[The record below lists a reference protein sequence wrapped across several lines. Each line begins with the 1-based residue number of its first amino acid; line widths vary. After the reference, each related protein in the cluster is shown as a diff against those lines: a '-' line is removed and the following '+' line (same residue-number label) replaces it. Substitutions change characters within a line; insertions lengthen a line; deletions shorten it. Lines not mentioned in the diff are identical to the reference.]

1 MNASFHTGNRK
12 RLYEAMKPA
21 SLLVM
26 FSGEDVRKTNDEYY
40 PFYTDRDFYY
50 LTGLDQHELVLMAVK
65 EPSGNVH
72 EQIYILPPDLMAERW
87 TGARLKP
94 AEVEALSGISDVR
107 FADQFQTDFHALA
120 AGGHYSLT
128 SGQIAQGYLD
138 LFRVSPQDI
147 DRPAHRLLK
156 QIQANYPYLQVENA
170 NAILRRLRLIKQPCE
185 IDAIRQAEK
194 VTGEGIMAMMKA
206 SRPGMYEYQYKAE
219 FDYALTQHGPQGPAF
234 PSIISA
240 GKNNF
245 CIHYYSYRG
254 QAHDGDMVLND
265 VGAQHD
271 SLMTDV
277 SRGFP
282 CNGRFSDK
290 QKLLFNC
297 ALQTSNHMFSIVKP
311 GFSMAEVDATIR
323 RYNAALLCDA
333 GVLDK
338 PENIGRYMW
347 HGGAHHVGYDVH
359 DVIERPLTVKPGMV
373 FCIDVGIY
381 HEEWG
386 IGFRLE
392 DNLLVTEDGCETS
405 RQRFRARSRTLRQSC
420 GRGKIRIACVSK
432 MRPMQ
437 FRADFLAIQ
446 G

>member
-40 PFYTDRDFYY
+40 PFYTDRNFYY

-107 FADQFQTDFHALA
+107 FVDQFQTDFHALA

-128 SGQIAQGYLD
+128 SGQIAQVYLD

-265 VGAQHD
+265 VGAQLVDGVVDGFQQGGAVVALAQGDGNVGGILSLGHD
-271 SLMTDV
+271 LKVGIRMDV
-277 SRGFP
+277 QVIVEGDIRIQGGINASGSQQLDGFLQ
-282 CNGRFSDK
+282 GVD
-290 QKLLFNC
+290 
-297 ALQTSNHMFSIVKP
+297 ALHGGTVALSQ
-311 GFSMAEVDATIR
+311 GFSRTMARTTTTMWTAR
-323 RYNAALLCDA
+323 ASAAMTAAWRLL
-333 GVLDK
+333 
-338 PENIGRYMW
+338 R
-347 HGGAHHVGYDVH
+347 
-359 DVIERPLTVKPGMV
+359 
-373 FCIDVGIY
+373 
-381 HEEWG
+381 HE
-386 IGFRLE
+386 L
-392 DNLLVTEDGCETS
+392 
-405 RQRFRARSRTLRQSC
+405 
-420 GRGKIRIACVSK
+420 
-432 MRPMQ
+432 
-437 FRADFLAIQ
+437 
-446 G
+446 

>member
-40 PFYTDRDFYY
+40 PFYTDRNFYY

-107 FADQFQTDFHALA
+107 FVDQFQTDFHALA

-128 SGQIAQGYLD
+128 SGQIAQVYLD

-277 SRGFP
+277 SGQAEAAVQLCAANVEPHVLHCQAGFLDGGGGCDDSP
-282 CNGRFSDK
+282 
-290 QKLLFNC
+290 
-297 ALQTSNHMFSIVKP
+297 LQRS
-311 GFSMAEVDATIR
+311 
-323 RYNAALLCDA
+323 AALRRGRA
-333 GVLDK
+333 GQAGK
-338 PENIGRYMW
+338 
-347 HGGAHHVGYDVH
+347 H
-359 DVIERPLTVKPGMV
+359 
-373 FCIDVGIY
+373 
-381 HEEWG
+381 
-386 IGFRLE
+386 
-392 DNLLVTEDGCETS
+392 
-405 RQRFRARSRTLRQSC
+405 RALYVARRRTPCGLR
-420 GRGKIRIACVSK
+420 
-432 MRPMQ
+432 
-437 FRADFLAIQ
+437 RA
-446 G
+446 